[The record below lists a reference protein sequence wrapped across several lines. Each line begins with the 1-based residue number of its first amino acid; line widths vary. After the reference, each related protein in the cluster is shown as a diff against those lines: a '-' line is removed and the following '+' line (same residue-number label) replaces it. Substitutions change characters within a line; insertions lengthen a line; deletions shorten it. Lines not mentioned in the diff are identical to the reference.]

1 MCVFKYVAATGLPR
15 NYAITQLYALG
26 YACERPQTCACSCTR
41 TRVAHLGGADTE
53 TSRDSPAA
61 TLYSSLSFCCMYCLR
76 LSTRNLR
83 PHSLLTCRPLS
94 RLSRYTA
101 AEESCCQGRWGC
113 QGQEGPGHPRQGGEG
128 RLNSL
133 STLRAIHIFTRPA
146 VYSHDNRSHL
156 ALSGGVFHRPPRTS
170 LVPLPHALCQHLSPS
185 PVTPSPSHPSP
196 ATSVLSE
203 YLRSHK
209 SPPKLFTAGCA
220 GCTLLASLVLSNR
233 WSSLSSLPLI
243 FRHPFPSSPS
253 PPLADSSKHMSFTNV
268 MVG

>member
-1 MCVFKYVAATGLPR
+1 
-15 NYAITQLYALG
+15 
-26 YACERPQTCACSCTR
+26 
-41 TRVAHLGGADTE
+41 
-53 TSRDSPAA
+53 
-61 TLYSSLSFCCMYCLR
+61 MYCLR

-101 AEESCCQGRWGC
+101 AEESCCQGCWGC

-196 ATSVLSE
+196 ASSVLSE
-203 YLRSHK
+203 CLRSQDLTNPLLCFLPQGVQGAPC
-209 SPPKLFTAGCA
+209 SPA
-220 GCTLLASLVLSNR
+220 LSCPTDGAPFPR
-233 WSSLSSLPLI
+233 SLSFSATLAPPHL
-243 FRHPFPSSPS
+243 
-253 PPLADSSKHMSFTNV
+253 PPLSLIPPNICLSRM
-268 MVG
+268 